1 MEGHYFAP
9 VVGKELTL
17 TMNGLIP
24 MVIESTGRGE
34 KAYDI
39 YSLLLKERII
49 FLGTPIN
56 DQVANVT
63 VAQLLFLDREDR
75 EKEISLYINC
85 PGGEIYPGLAVYDT
99 IQLIRAPVSTIAV
112 GWTASLGTV
121 LLAAGTKGKRYA
133 LPHATIHMHPAGG
146 AARGYAPD
154 VRIQLNELLRVEDLI
169 KELLAK
175 HTGQSLERL
184 TKDFDRDYFMNARDA
199 VEYGIVDEVLGDS
212 DEKKEEGTSQDDS

>member
-1 MEGHYFAP
+1 
-9 VVGKELTL
+9 
-17 TMNGLIP
+17 MNNLIP

-49 FLGTPIN
+49 FLGTPIS
-56 DQVANVT
+56 DQVANVI
-63 VAQLLFLDREDR
+63 VAQLLFLEREDP

-99 IQLIRAPVSTIAV
+99 MQLIRAPISTIAV

-121 LLAAGTKGKRYA
+121 LLAAGNKGKRYA

-169 KELLAK
+169 KNLLAQ

-184 TKDFDRDYFMNARDA
+184 TQDFDRDYFMNAREA

-212 DEKKEEGTSQDDS
+212 GRQGEGTGKDDN

>member
-1 MEGHYFAP
+1 MP
-9 VVGKELTL
+9 VVGKEQTL
-17 TMNGLIP
+17 TMNSLIP

-99 IQLIRAPVSTIAV
+99 IQLIQAPVSTIAV

-212 DEKKEEGTSQDDS
+212 GEKKEEGTSQDDS

>member
-1 MEGHYFAP
+1 MHS
-9 VVGKELTL
+9 
-17 TMNGLIP
+17 LIP

-34 KAYDI
+34 RAYDI

-49 FLGTPIN
+49 FLGTPIS
-56 DQVANVT
+56 DQVANLT
-63 VAQLLFLDREDR
+63 VAQLLFLDREDP

-85 PGGEIYPGLAVYDT
+85 PGGEIYPGLAIYDT
-99 IQLIRAPVSTIAV
+99 MQLTRAPISTIAV

-121 LLAAGTKGKRYA
+121 LLAAGDKGKRYA

-169 KELLAK
+169 KSLLAQ
-175 HTGQSLERL
+175 HTGQSIERL
-184 TKDFDRDYFMNARDA
+184 TKDFDRDYFMNAREA

-212 DEKKEEGTSQDDS
+212 GEEGKGKSKDGS